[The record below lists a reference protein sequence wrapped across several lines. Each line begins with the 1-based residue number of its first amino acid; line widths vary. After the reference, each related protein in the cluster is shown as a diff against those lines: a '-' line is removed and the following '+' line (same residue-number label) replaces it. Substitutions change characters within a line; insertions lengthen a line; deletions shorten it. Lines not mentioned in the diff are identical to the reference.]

1 MKCPFCGFSD
11 TKVIDSRPTDDN
23 EAIRRRRECL
33 NCEKRFTTYER
44 YENQTLVVIKKDGT
58 REPYNRSKILAG
70 MIKSAE
76 KRPVPVETLEKATDE
91 IETELN
97 HMNVKEVSS
106 IRIGDMVMDKLK
118 SIDQVTYI
126 RFASVYREF
135 KDVKSF
141 KEELDNLK
149 EE

>member
-1 MKCPFCGFSD
+1 MKCPFCDFVD
-11 TKVIDSRPTDDN
+11 TKVIDSRPTEDN

-33 NCEKRFTTYER
+33 NCNKRFTTYER

-58 REPYNRSKILAG
+58 RQSYDRSKILQG

-76 KRPVPVETLEKATDE
+76 KRPVTVEVLEDAVDE
-91 IETELN
+91 IERDLN
-97 HMNVKEVSS
+97 HLNQKEISSVK
-106 IRIGDMVMDKLK
+106 IGDMVMDKLK
-118 SIDQVTYI
+118 EIDQVTYI

-135 KDVKSF
+135 ADVDSF

-149 EE
+149 DN

>member
-1 MKCPFCGFSD
+1 
-11 TKVIDSRPTDDN
+11 
-23 EAIRRRRECL
+23 
-33 NCEKRFTTYER
+33 
-44 YENQTLVVIKKDGT
+44 
-58 REPYNRSKILAG
+58 